1 MDKLTMHGQPGGL
14 IRFVSTADRHDL
26 VQKLGEIEHEAGG
39 IFDQVCD
46 RFCRYPYETEDQEDL
61 NNICK
66 NCPLTRLADLIGV

>member
-1 MDKLTMHGQPGGL
+1 MAKLTEKGQPGGL
-14 IRFVSTADRHDL
+14 IRFVSMADRHDL